1 MAKQTGIIKLKGTID
16 GIIFYKLNGIDI
28 ARRQSGFTKEAIKN
42 SPRMD
47 RVRDN
52 NSEFGDTSS
61 VKKIFK
67 DSLRPF
73 FGNQKDGTLHSRMMS
88 LFMQIKDCDG
98 TSDRGKRRVAIG
110 LQTPQGQQLLKRFDF
125 TPYPLDLRN
134 GIYDAARFTYTVNNL
149 DPLNLS
155 YKNGATYLELCF
167 GVVVLDFEEMAAK
180 LFASSP
186 ILIAKETPLHDFSLT
201 PTVAPAGNG
210 MRIAVLGHRYLQE
223 VNGEFYPLKDKVV
236 YGLRVLGIE

>member
-16 GIIFYKLNGIDI
+16 GLIFYKLNGVDI

-52 NSEFGDTSS
+52 NTEFGNTSS

-73 FGNQKDGTLHSRMMS
+73 FGNEKDGTLHSRMMS
-88 LFMQIKDCDG
+88 LFMQIKDFDS
-98 TSDRGKRRVAIG
+98 TSVRGKRRVAIG
-110 LQTPQGQQLLKRFDF
+110 LQTIQGQQLLKRFDF

-134 GIYDAARFTYTVNNL
+134 GIYDAASFTCTISSPGL
-149 DPLNLS
+149 TALS
-155 YKNGATYLELCF
+155 YPNGATHLELTL
-167 GVVVLDFEEMAAK
+167 GIVVLDFENLKAR
-180 LFASSP
+180 LFQSEP
-186 ILIAKETPLHDFSLT
+186 IRIAKKMPLTGS
-201 PTVAPAGNG
+201 
-210 MRIAVLGHRYLQE
+210 R
-223 VNGEFYPLKDKVV
+223 
-236 YGLRVLGIE
+236 